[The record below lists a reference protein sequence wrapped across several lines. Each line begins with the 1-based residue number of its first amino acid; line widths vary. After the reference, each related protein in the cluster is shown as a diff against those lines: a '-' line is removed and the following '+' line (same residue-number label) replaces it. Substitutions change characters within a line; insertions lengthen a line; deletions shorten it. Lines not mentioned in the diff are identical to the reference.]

1 VTSPSSASQAL
12 TCVSFAQPSYSLLSL
27 LGFSP
32 IWFSSL
38 TSLVAP
44 IIQFLHDAVDFTREE
59 KRNGF
64 ASGFQFSLVHWCG
77 PKPVPQ
83 LFFSPHLS

>member
-1 VTSPSSASQAL
+1 MLSVPLCKFCSAL
-12 TCVSFAQPSYSLLSL
+12 ILPPFFAWIFPYLV
-27 LGFSP
+27 FP
-32 IWFSSL
+32 L

-44 IIQFLHDAVDFTREE
+44 IIQFLHDAVDFTREG

-77 PKPVPQ
+77 PNPFLK
-83 LFFSPHLS
+83 FFSPLVKR